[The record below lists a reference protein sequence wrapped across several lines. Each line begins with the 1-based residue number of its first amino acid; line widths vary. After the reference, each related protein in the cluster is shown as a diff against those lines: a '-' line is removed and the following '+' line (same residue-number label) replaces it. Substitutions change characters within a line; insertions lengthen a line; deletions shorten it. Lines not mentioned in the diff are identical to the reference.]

1 MKYLISII
9 FITQIYHTISPIPN
23 WDLTTQAIDLFP
35 SGIERSDYRF
45 TIYENTAFDTYVKL
59 EKWALKTDEGYT
71 YKNYL
76 YVNSYGAREVPF
88 ENIDSHYKG
97 KYGKNILICP

>member
-45 TIYENTAFDTYVKL
+45 TIYENPKINKFYII
-59 EKWALKTDEGYT
+59 
-71 YKNYL
+71 
-76 YVNSYGAREVPF
+76 F
-88 ENIDSHYKG
+88 NIYFF
-97 KYGKNILICP
+97 